1 MSMFITQKHLSRR
14 TVLRGMG
21 ATMALPLLDAMV
33 PAQTLLRKTV
43 AAPRTRLACIEMVH
57 GSAGS
62 TQEGLEKHYWVPE
75 KEGADF
81 DFTMILKPLE
91 PYRDYLT
98 VVTQTDLRA
107 AEAWSAA
114 EEGADHFRSSAV
126 FLTAAHP
133 KQTEGSDV
141 RAGTSIDQLYAQ
153 RFGDDT
159 PLPSLQLAIENVDA
173 AGTCGFNYACVY
185 SGPISWSSPTTPM
198 PMTIDPRMAFENLFG
213 EGGTAA
219 ERAARQ
225 RANRSILDGITREI
239 SRFRQQ
245 LGTSDRNR
253 LNSYL
258 ESVREIERR
267 IEKIEQRNASGDER
281 ALPTAPIGVPDSWEE
296 HVKLMFDL
304 QVLAFSSEVT
314 RVSSFKLSRDT
325 SNRVFPESGIKAPF
339 HAMSHHGSI
348 ASKIYEYA
356 KLNVYHMSLLPYFL
370 QKLRDTPDGDGNL
383 LDHSLV
389 LWGSPMGDSNVHT
402 HRRLPVLLA
411 GHANG
416 QVKGNLHVRCKDE
429 TPYANVLLTML
440 HKLGIEQDAIG
451 DSTGEVAI

>member
-1 MSMFITQKHLSRR
+1 MYITQKHLSRR
-14 TVLRGMG
+14 AVLRGMG

-33 PAQTLLRKTV
+33 PAQTLLRKTA
-43 AAPRTRLACIEMVH
+43 AAPRTRLACIELVH

-62 TQEGLEKHYWVPE
+62 TQDGIDKHYWMPAT
-75 KEGADF
+75 EGADF

-91 PYRDYLT
+91 PFRDYLT

-141 RAGTSIDQLYAQ
+141 VAGTSIDQIYAQ
-153 RFGDDT
+153 RFGQDT
-159 PLPSLQLAIENVDA
+159 PLPSLQLGIENVDA
-173 AGTCGFNYACVY
+173 SGACGFNYACVY

-213 EGGTAA
+213 DGGSPTD
-219 ERAARQ
+219 RAARQ
-225 RANRSILDGITREI
+225 RANRSILDGITREAG
-239 SRFRQQ
+239 RLQKD
-245 LGTSDRNR
+245 LGARDRAR
-253 LNSYL
+253 LNDYL

-267 IEKIEQRNASGDER
+267 IQKIEQRNASGGER
-281 ALPTAPIGVPDSWEE
+281 ALPAAPIGVPDSWEE

-314 RVSSFKLSRDT
+314 RVSSFKMSRDT
-325 SNRVFPESGIKAPF
+325 SNRIFPESGIKAPF
-339 HAMSHHGSI
+339 HSMSHHGSVP
-348 ASKIYEYA
+348 SKILEYA
-356 KLNVYHMSLLPYFL
+356 RLNLYHMGLFPYFL
-370 QKLRDTPDGDGNL
+370 EKLRNTPDGDGNL
-383 LDHSLV
+383 LDHSLI
-389 LWGSPMGDSNVHT
+389 LWGSPMGDSNVHA
-402 HRRLPVLLA
+402 HKRLPVLLV
-411 GHANG
+411 GQANG
-416 QVKGNLHVRCKDE
+416 QVKGNQHVKCKDE

-440 HKLGIEQDAIG
+440 RKLGVEQPVIG

>member
-1 MSMFITQKHLSRR
+1 MFLTKKHLSRR
-14 TVLRGMG
+14 TVIRGLG
-21 ATMALPLLDAMV
+21 ATLALPFLDAMV
-33 PAQTLLRKTV
+33 PAQTLLRKT
-43 AAPRTRLACIEMVH
+43 AAASRIRLACIEMVH
-57 GSAGS
+57 GCAGS
-62 TQEGLEKHYWVPE
+62 TQYGLDQHYWTPA
-75 KEGADF
+75 KDGADF

-91 PYRDYLT
+91 PFRDYLT
-98 VVTQTDLRA
+98 VVTHTDLRA
-107 AEAWSAA
+107 AEAWTAA

-141 RAGTSIDQLYAQ
+141 QAGTSIDQLYAQ
-153 RFGDDT
+153 RFGQDT

-213 EGGTAA
+213 DGGTPA

-225 RANRSILDGITREI
+225 RANRSILDGIARDVTRL
-239 SRFRQQ
+239 RND
-245 LGTSDRNR
+245 LGTSDRRR
-253 LNSYL
+253 LTTYL

-267 IEKIEQRNASGDER
+267 IQKIEQHNASGEQR
-281 ALPTAPIGVPDSWEE
+281 ELPSAPIGVPDSWEE

-314 RVSSFKLSRDT
+314 RISSFKLSRDT
-325 SNRVFPESGIKAPF
+325 SNRVFPESGIKSPF

-348 ASKIYEYA
+348 PSKIAEYA
-356 KLNVYHMSLLPYFL
+356 KLNVYHMGLLPYFL
-370 QKLRDTPDGDGNL
+370 EKLRNTPDGDGNL
-383 LDHSLV
+383 LDHSLI

-402 HRRLPVLLA
+402 HRKLPVLLA
-411 GHANG
+411 GKANG
-416 QVKGNLHVRCKDE
+416 QVKGNLHVRCTDE

-440 HKLGIEQDAIG
+440 HRLGIDQDRIG

>member
-1 MSMFITQKHLSRR
+1 MFITQKHLSRR
-14 TVLRGMG
+14 TVLRGVG

-33 PAQTLLRKTV
+33 PAQTLQRKT
-43 AAPRTRLACIEMVH
+43 AAASRIRLACIEMVH

-91 PYRDYLT
+91 PFRDYVT

-107 AEAWSAA
+107 AEAWAAA

-141 RAGTSIDQLYAQ
+141 RAGTSIDQIYAQ
-153 RFGDDT
+153 QFGADT
-159 PLPSLQLAIENVDA
+159 SLPSLQLAIENVDS

-185 SGPISWSSPTTPM
+185 SGPISWSSPTTPTS
-198 PMTIDPRMAFENLFG
+198 MTIDPRMAFENLFG

-225 RANRSILDGITREI
+225 RANRSILDGITREV
-239 SRFRQQ
+239 SRLRND
-245 LGTSDRNR
+245 LGAGDRNR

-267 IEKIEQRNASGDER
+267 IAKVEEQNASGANR
-281 ALPTAPIGVPDSWEE
+281 ALPTAPLGVPDSWEE

-325 SNRVFPESGIKAPF
+325 SNRVFPESGIRSPF

-348 ASKIYEYA
+348 PSKILEYA

-383 LDHSLV
+383 LDHSLI

-411 GHANG
+411 GRANG
-416 QVKGNLHVRCKDE
+416 QIKGNLHVRCKDE

-440 HKLGIEQDAIG
+440 HKLGIDQDAIG

>member
-1 MSMFITQKHLSRR
+1 MFITHTHLSRR
-14 TVLRGMG
+14 TVLRGIG
-21 ATMALPLLDAMV
+21 ATLALPLLDAMV
-33 PAQTLLRKTV
+33 PARAFGRT
-43 AAPRTRLACIEMVH
+43 AANPRIRLACLEMVH

-62 TQEGLEKHYWVPE
+62 TQYGLEQNLWMPATV
-75 KEGADF
+75 GADF
-81 DFTMILKPLE
+81 EFTPILKPLE
-91 PYRDYLT
+91 GFREYLT
-98 VVTQTDLRA
+98 VITHTDLKP
-107 AEAWSAA
+107 AEAFSAA

-153 RFGDDT
+153 QYGQDT
-159 PLPSLQLAIENVDA
+159 PLPSLQLGIENVDA

-213 EGGTAA
+213 DGGTAA

-225 RANRSILDGITREI
+225 RANRSILDGITMQV
-239 SRFRQQ
+239 SRLRND
-245 LGTSDRNR
+245 LGAGDRTR
-253 LNSYL
+253 LNAYL
-258 ESVREIERR
+258 ESIREIERR
-267 IEKIEQRNASGDER
+267 IEKIEQQNASGEHR
-281 ALPTAPIGVPDSWEE
+281 ELPNAPVGVPDSWEE

-304 QVLAFSSEVT
+304 QVLAFQSEAT

-348 ASKIYEYA
+348 ASKIAEYS

-370 QKLRDTPDGDGNL
+370 GRLRDTPDGDGNL
-383 LDHSLV
+383 LDHSLI

-402 HRRLPVLLA
+402 HRKLPVVLA

-416 QVKGNLHVRCKDE
+416 RVKGNLHVKCANE
-429 TPYANVLLTML
+429 TPFANVLLTML
-440 HKLGIEQDAIG
+440 RTLDIDQDQIG

>member
-1 MSMFITQKHLSRR
+1 MFITQKHLSRR
-14 TVLRGMG
+14 TVLRGVG

-33 PAQTLLRKTV
+33 PAQALQRKT
-43 AAPRTRLACIEMVH
+43 AAASRIRLACIEMVH

-91 PYRDYLT
+91 PFRDYVT

-107 AEAWSAA
+107 AEAWAAA

-141 RAGTSIDQLYAQ
+141 RAGTSVDQIYAQ
-153 RFGDDT
+153 QLGADT
-159 PLPSLQLAIENVDA
+159 SLPSLQLAIENVDS

-185 SGPISWSSPTTPM
+185 SGPISWSSPTTPTS
-198 PMTIDPRMAFENLFG
+198 MTIDPRMAFENLFG

-225 RANRSILDGITREI
+225 RANRSILDGITREV
-239 SRFRQQ
+239 SRLRND
-245 LGTSDRNR
+245 LGAGDRNR
-253 LNSYL
+253 LDGYL

-267 IEKIEQRNASGDER
+267 IAKVEEQNASGENR
-281 ALPTAPIGVPDSWEE
+281 ALPTAPLGVPDSWEE

-304 QVLAFSSEVT
+304 QVLAFSSETT

-325 SNRVFPESGIKAPF
+325 SNRVFPESGIRSPF

-348 ASKIYEYA
+348 PSKILEYA
-356 KLNVYHMSLLPYFL
+356 RLNVYHMSLLPYFL

-383 LDHSLV
+383 LDHSLI
-389 LWGSPMGDSNVHT
+389 LWGSPMGDSNVHA

-416 QVKGNLHVRCKDE
+416 QIKGNLHVRCKDE

-440 HKLGIEQDAIG
+440 HKLGIDQDAIG